1 MRLTGITIK
10 IDGHIRFVGKVGL
23 TPPNRILPQLA
34 RVPVLYR
41 EVPYKD
47 LYSYTTQ
54 SIGVDAAAWEKA
66 VELGAEAMLCYCKD
80 ERAFFY
86 VPASML
92 AQSKV
97 IDLGEFPQYRV
108 PLRKAQCVNSP
119 TGLSF
124 GWTNHTVQA
133 ECVRSAPEVI
143 TYKAMQTVRD
153 AQLDLFGFLEAA

>member
-1 MRLTGITIK
+1 MRLTGIEIVVDGKIK
-10 IDGHIRFVGKVGL
+10 FVGKVGL
-23 TPPNRILPQLA
+23 TPQNRVLPQLA

-66 VELGAEAMLCYCKD
+66 VELGAKAMICYCKD

-86 VPASML
+86 VPASVM

-108 PLRKAQCVNSP
+108 PLHKAQRVNSP

-143 TYKAMQTVRD
+143 VRNAMPTVQD
-153 AQLDLFGFLEAA
+153 AQLDLFGLLEAA